1 MGGTPKLVAAGLV
14 TNFKQVR
21 SMRVD
26 GTSGRNMS
34 GRHLHVCE
42 LRNRRN
48 NERVQRHRRLA
59 RGAWVS
65 TQCWRGLLVRAR
77 PSGRRS
83 ARGRACFTCM
93 HTLLESGNGR
103 MHGIGSQGCCLL
115 LVPVVVDRWRRHI
128 IPRWA
133 GGVTRNVTNPMG
145 GRAGRGHTGIGRKTS
160 AVPGNV
166 GAAATGVRMPGCN
179 GPRRD
184 GSLPEARRSASGI

>member
-1 MGGTPKLVAAGLV
+1 MFGSLAPRPKTPMDKLRHRGQRFRRRERLGGRHTKMRTPKLVAAGLV
-14 TNFKQVR
+14 TNFEQVR
-21 SMRVD
+21 SMRLD

-42 LRNRRN
+42 LRDRRN

-93 HTLLESGNGR
+93 HTLLESGNGW

-115 LVPVVVDRWRRHI
+115 LVPCLVGGWRRHG
-128 IPRWA
+128 IPNRA
-133 GGVTRNVTNPMG
+133 GGATLWGSGMTR
-145 GRAGRGHTGIGRKTS
+145 
-160 AVPGNV
+160 
-166 GAAATGVRMPGCN
+166 
-179 GPRRD
+179 
-184 GSLPEARRSASGI
+184 